1 MRLFRQSELRGFR
14 NLLVSLPPDAPS
26 EQQFR
31 LRLRLVRTT
40 WKLIGIELPDALLR
54 RAIRDLAGR
63 AAPAE
68 VKAPPQ

>member
-14 NLLVSLPPDAPS
+14 NLLVLLPPDAPS

-63 AAPAE
+63 TTPAE

>member
-1 MRLFRQSELRGFR
+1 MST
-14 NLLVSLPPDAPS
+14 APS

-63 AAPAE
+63 TAPAE